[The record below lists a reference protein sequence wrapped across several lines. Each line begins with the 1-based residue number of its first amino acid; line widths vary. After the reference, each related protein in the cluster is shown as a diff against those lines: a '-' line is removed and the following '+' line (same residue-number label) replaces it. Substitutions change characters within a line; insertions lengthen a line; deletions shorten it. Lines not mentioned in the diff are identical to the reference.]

1 MACGYRA
8 ETLTSLENCTHF
20 KRTHLFLIQVW
31 EALYSEMI
39 RAFTT
44 TRPHYSH
51 IDTKL
56 QHLLSEHTTE
66 SSTIELLLAV
76 QQLVSETSTI
86 TKFDDFVAV
95 QSEDDTWKLWLNFV
109 LIDCFCYVSLFLS
122 IRTSNWEQ
130 RMYSLKCMAPLFA
143 AYDRPCYQKLLPR
156 HIADLQVYP
165 EVIDCL

>member
-1 MACGYRA
+1 MKGWFHAGLKDIATACGYRA

-51 IDTKL
+51 INTKL

-66 SSTIELLLAV
+66 SSTIELLLFHATV
-76 QQLVSETSTI
+76 G
-86 TKFDDFVAV
+86 K
-95 QSEDDTWKLWLNFV
+95 
-109 LIDCFCYVSLFLS
+109 
-122 IRTSNWEQ
+122 
-130 RMYSLKCMAPLFA
+130 
-143 AYDRPCYQKLLPR
+143 
-156 HIADLQVYP
+156 
-165 EVIDCL
+165 